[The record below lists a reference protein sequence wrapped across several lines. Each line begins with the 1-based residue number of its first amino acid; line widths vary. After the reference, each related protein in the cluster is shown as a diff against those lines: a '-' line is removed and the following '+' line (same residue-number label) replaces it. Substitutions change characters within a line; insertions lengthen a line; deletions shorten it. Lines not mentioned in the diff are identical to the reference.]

1 MDSLSQ
7 FSLAGKR
14 ALVTGSSRGI
24 GLAIATAL
32 AGAGADVV
40 LNARDSVALGEAA
53 ANLAAGGARV
63 RGVAFDVTNSES
75 VNDAVEHIESEIGAI
90 DILINNAGMQHR
102 APLEDFPE
110 DMFERVISTNLT
122 SVFLVGQAVAKRM
135 IPRGRGK
142 IINICSLAV
151 NAARASIAPYGASKA
166 AVANLTRGMAT
177 EWAKHGIN
185 ANAIA
190 PGYFKTELNTA
201 LVANPEFNAWVE
213 KRTPMG
219 RWGDVA
225 ELGGAA
231 IFLASDASSF
241 VSGHILYVDGA
252 FMATM

>member
-40 LNARDSVALGEAA
+40 LNARDRVALGAA
-53 ANLAAGGARV
+53 ADSLAAGGARV

-75 VNDAVEHIESEIGAI
+75 VNDAIDYIEGDIGPI
-90 DILINNAGMQHR
+90 DILVNNAGMQHR
-102 APLEDFPE
+102 SPLEDFPE

-122 SVFLVGQAVAKRM
+122 SVFLVGQAVARKM

-151 NAARASIAPYGASKA
+151 NAARATIAPYGASKA

-231 IFLASDASSF
+231 IFLASDAASF
-241 VSGHILYVDGA
+241 VNGHILYVDGA

>member
-7 FSLAGKR
+7 FSLAGRR

-40 LNARDSVALGEAA
+40 LNARDTVALGEAA
-53 ANLAAGGARV
+53 AGLAAGGARV
-63 RGVAFDVTNSES
+63 RAVAFDVTNSES
-75 VNDAVEHIESEIGAI
+75 VADGIEHIESEIGAI
-90 DILINNAGMQHR
+90 DILVNNAGVQHR

-110 DMFERVISTNLT
+110 DAFEKVISTNLT

-135 IPRGRGK
+135 IPRGRGR